1 MSPEYKT
8 IIAKT
13 YLNRLIDYF
22 RIMYKLQNNKTTTV
36 ISFDKV
42 IKIPLCKERKKK
54 KLAFK
59 QSLKICCDSIEL
71 MYPSE
76 CSEDE
81 RNTALMKDT

>member
-54 KLAFK
+54 KSWLSNNLSKFAA
-59 QSLKICCDSIEL
+59 
-71 MYPSE
+71 
-76 CSEDE
+76 
-81 RNTALMKDT
+81 TALN